1 MSVLSVSSAV
11 SRNTGSEKT
20 IRYAAHI
27 RWGKI
32 EMMLGIH
39 HAASNKKNLILMT
52 SSFALSII
60 LFFSFSVMID
70 FVDDLMPQSVATSD
84 IDIASDHGNTIPCHL
99 IAAIQG
105 MDGVKE
111 VYGRRSAL
119 NLPAS
124 FHTDESLSN
133 TVDFI
138 SYDDFDLQCIKKDGN
153 LKKGSDGMIRYLL
166 IKKLAKNHMLMHMR
180 KRKVLQNIIC

>member
-1 MSVLSVSSAV
+1 
-11 SRNTGSEKT
+11 
-20 IRYAAHI
+20 
-27 RWGKI
+27 
-32 EMMLGIH
+32 MMLGIH

-70 FVDDLMPQSVATSD
+70 FVDYLMPQSVATSD
-84 IDIASDHGNTIPCHL
+84 IDIVSDHGNTIPCHL
-99 IAAIQG
+99 VAAIQG

-111 VYGRRSAL
+111 AYGRRSAL

-138 SYDDFDLQCIKKDGN
+138 SYDDFDLQCLKKDGN
-153 LKKGSDGMIRYLL
+153 LKKGSDLSKVFGNSRFVLATSDAHSTWKIGDTVRLGGEKLTIAGLLKMIRS
-166 IKKLAKNHMLMHMR
+166 AVM
-180 KRKVLQNIIC
+180 V